1 MPRVHAMDLQIC
13 TRARARVNVA
23 TPSRAAT
30 SQLGTIEGTPVRV
43 VDTAA
48 TLMPDVA
55 ILCPHNPTSI
65 SNGDPLFGAYDTA
78 AVRRRSTG
86 TRLRNP
92 MFSQSSR
99 FGTCR
104 IKAQC
109 HARVLR

>member
-13 TRARARVNVA
+13 TRARVRVNVA

-55 ILCPHNPTSI
+55 IL
-65 SNGDPLFGAYDTA
+65 
-78 AVRRRSTG
+78 
-86 TRLRNP
+86 
-92 MFSQSSR
+92 
-99 FGTCR
+99 
-104 IKAQC
+104 
-109 HARVLR
+109 

>member
-55 ILCPHNPTSI
+55 IL
-65 SNGDPLFGAYDTA
+65 
-78 AVRRRSTG
+78 
-86 TRLRNP
+86 
-92 MFSQSSR
+92 
-99 FGTCR
+99 
-104 IKAQC
+104 
-109 HARVLR
+109 